1 MATGIGASM
10 AGGKR
15 GSGAE
20 TLRQKDDWY
29 PTPPLVT
36 QVLMDHVTFE
46 GSISEPCCGDGSLA
60 KIVEH
65 YGYNVIGTDI
75 EDRGYGLGHGPAYD
89 ILKANKLVAP
99 NIITN
104 PPFNIS
110 AKIIDHLMEF
120 RPKKMALLLKAT
132 YWHAKNRQKLYEKY
146 PPSQILALTWRPDF
160 LHRKRPTMEV
170 CWFIWDQDH
179 VGETTYKPVAKP
191 RNEISIPVPSFVQSK
206 AA

>member
-1 MATGIGASM
+1 MAAGIGASM

-15 GSGAE
+15 GSGGE
-20 TLRQKDDWY
+20 RPRQKDDWY

-36 QVLMDHVTFE
+36 QALMDNISFD
-46 GSISEPCCGDGSLA
+46 GPISEPCCGDGSLA
-60 KIVEH
+60 RVIEH
-65 YGYNVIGTDI
+65 YGHHVIGTDLV
-75 EDRGYGLGHGPAYD
+75 DRGYGLGHGPAYD
-89 ILKANKLVAP
+89 ILRAKSLVAP

-110 AKIIDHLMEF
+110 AKIIDHLMQF

-132 YWHAKNRQKLYEKY
+132 YWHAKNRKKLYDKY

-160 LHRKRPTMEV
+160 LHQKRPTMEV
-170 CWFIWDQDH
+170 CWFIWDRDH
-179 VGETTYKPVAKP
+179 VGGTIYTPVSKPLH
-191 RNEISIPVPSFVQSK
+191 EIEIPVPTFVQSK